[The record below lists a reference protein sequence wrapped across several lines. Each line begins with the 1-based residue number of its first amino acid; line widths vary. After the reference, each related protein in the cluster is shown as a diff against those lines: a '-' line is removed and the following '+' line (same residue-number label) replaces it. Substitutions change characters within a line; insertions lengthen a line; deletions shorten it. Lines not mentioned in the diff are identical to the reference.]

1 MKLKDRVAVVTGSAR
16 GIGRAIAE
24 AFATEGATVVITDR
38 DASAAQ
44 ATAQAIGEAAIAVPC
59 DVAVPEQVDA
69 LFAETLRK
77 LGRIDILVNNA
88 GVGAATLF
96 VDTTL
101 GEFER
106 IMRIN
111 LTGAFLC
118 GQQAVRQMT
127 RQGFGRVINIVS
139 LSGQK
144 GGIGRTSYGAS
155 KAGLEALT
163 KIMAVEL
170 AEHGI
175 TVNAIAPGPISTETS
190 KGMHTPET
198 VDAYHRLIPQRRY
211 GQPAEIALAAT
222 FLASDDAAYITG
234 HTLNV
239 DGGFLAAGLMFPFD
253 PAKDK
258 PIGSVPASGPQS

>member
-24 AFATEGATVVITDR
+24 ALVAEGATVVITDR
-38 DASAAQ
+38 DASAAE
-44 ATAQAIGEAAIAVPC
+44 ATALAIGEAAIAVPC
-59 DVAVPEQVDA
+59 DVAVPDQIA
-69 LFAETLRK
+69 SLFAETLRRF
-77 LGRIDILVNNA
+77 GRIDILVNNA

-96 VDTTL
+96 VDATL
-101 GEFER
+101 DEFER
-106 IMRIN
+106 ILRIN

-118 GQQAVRQMT
+118 GQHAVRQMMKQ
-127 RQGFGRVINIVS
+127 RYGRVVNIVS

-155 KAGLEALT
+155 KAGLEVLT

-170 AEHGI
+170 AEYGI

-211 GQPAEIALAAT
+211 GEPAEIAVAAA

-239 DGGFLAAGLMFPFD
+239 DGGFLAAGLLFPFD

-258 PIGSVPASGPQS
+258 PIGSVPGRGPQS

>member
-24 AFATEGATVVITDR
+24 ALVAEGATVVITDR
-38 DASAAQ
+38 DASAAE
-44 ATAQAIGEAAIAVPC
+44 ATALAIGGAAIAVPC
-59 DVAVPEQVDA
+59 DVALPEQIDA
-69 LFAETLRK
+69 LFAETLRR

-96 VDTTL
+96 VDATL
-101 GEFER
+101 DEFER
-106 IMRIN
+106 ILRIN

-118 GQQAVRQMT
+118 GQHAVRQMM
-127 RQGFGRVINIVS
+127 RQGYGRVINIVS

-170 AEHGI
+170 AEYGI

-190 KGMHTPET
+190 KSMHTRET

-211 GQPAEIALAAT
+211 GEPAEIAIAAA
-222 FLASDDAAYITG
+222 FLASGDAAYITG

-253 PAKDK
+253 PAKDR
-258 PIGSVPASGPQS
+258 PIGCLPGQGPQS